1 MTENQS
7 QRKINAIQAKIKSID
22 EKIKSL
28 LAQKKELEKQAQ
40 EINDQEILNIVKHQE
55 ATIET
60 LNDDL
65 TLAKI
70 LRKNNLTQQ
79 DIMELL
85 APDERKN
92 SNQNIRGGILNE

>member
-1 MTENQS
+1 MAENQS
-7 QRKINAIQAKIKSID
+7 QRKINTIRARIKLID
-22 EKIKSL
+22 EKMKSL

-40 EINDQEILNIVKHQE
+40 EITDHEILNIVKQQE
-55 ATIET
+55 STIET

-65 TLAKI
+65 ALAKI

-85 APDERKN
+85 VPDEKN
-92 SNQNIRGGILNE
+92 SNQSVRGGILNE

>member
-22 EKIKSL
+22 EKMKSL

-40 EINDQEILNIVKHQE
+40 EIADQQQE

-92 SNQNIRGGILNE
+92 SNQSIRGGILNE

>member
-7 QRKINAIQAKIKSID
+7 QRKIKAIQAKIESID
-22 EKIKSL
+22 EKMKSL
-28 LAQKKELEKQAQ
+28 LIQKKELEKQAQ
-40 EINDQEILNIVKHQE
+40 EIADQEILNIVKHQN

-60 LNDDL
+60 LSDDL
-65 TLAKI
+65 ALAQI
-70 LRKNNLTQQ
+70 LRKNNLTKQ

>member
-1 MTENQS
+1 M
-7 QRKINAIQAKIKSID
+7 
-22 EKIKSL
+22 KSL

-40 EINDQEILNIVKHQE
+40 EIADHEILNIVKQQE

-70 LRKNNLTQQ
+70 LRKNNLAQQ
-79 DIMELL
+79 DIMKLL

-92 SNQNIRGGILNE
+92 SNQSIRGGILNE

>member
-22 EKIKSL
+22 EKMKSL

-40 EINDQEILNIVKHQE
+40 EINDQEILNIVKHH
-55 ATIET
+55 
-60 LNDDL
+60 DDL

>member
-1 MTENQS
+1 M
-7 QRKINAIQAKIKSID
+7 
-22 EKIKSL
+22 
-28 LAQKKELEKQAQ
+28 
-40 EINDQEILNIVKHQE
+40 KHQE

-65 TLAKI
+65 TLAQI
-70 LRKNNLTQQ
+70 LRKNNLTKQ

>member
-22 EKIKSL
+22 EKMKSL

-40 EINDQEILNIVKHQE
+40 EIADHEILNIVKQQE

-70 LRKNNLTQQ
+70 LRKNNLTKQ

-92 SNQNIRGGILNE
+92 SNQSIRGGILNE